1 MTRYPSR
8 VLQPKI
14 AILWLTLLFAA
25 GFFIQ
30 NVFSAEPIAAGDQ
43 IRIECLLPNGQ
54 IAELFRP
61 HEVDPGSAAAII
73 DNSTVSCPLR
83 EGDTTIVVALPKNRG
98 HDRLTF
104 VNENAAAC
112 GEFKIA
118 VSDSPLAANS
128 PQWTE
133 VDGIIPFSHKRLF
146 NVSLLG
152 VEIRFVRLTFHVDGA
167 SEGLTERPTISFHS
181 SALASAIGSQFVKIH
196 GQRSELYSM
205 LGSSVPSLPGA
216 LPNE

>member
-1 MTRYPSR
+1 MTRYPCR
-8 VLQPKI
+8 VLQPAV

-25 GFFIQ
+25 GFVIQ
-30 NVFSAEPIAAGDQ
+30 NVFSAEPIASADQ

-61 HEVDPGSAAAII
+61 HVVDPRSAAAII

-83 EGDTTIVVALPKNRG
+83 EGDTTIVVALPKNPGR
-98 HDRLTF
+98 DRLTF

-112 GEFKIA
+112 GELKIA

-146 NVSLLG
+146 NVSLMG

-167 SEGLTERPTISFHS
+167 SDGLSERPAISFHS
-181 SALASAIGSQFVKIH
+181 SALASAISSQFVKIH
-196 GQRSELYSM
+196 GQRST
-205 LGSSVPSLPGA
+205 LGSIVASSPGL